1 MKKII
6 SEFLGMMTLTMC
18 VVGSGIMAEN
28 ISQGSEGI
36 TLLIN
41 SISTS
46 AILIVIILTFRQI
59 SGAHFNPAVSLSF
72 YIQNKL
78 ELLDFFRY
86 VAAHITGG
94 IVGIIFIHIMFDMNI
109 FEFSSK
115 YRDGLNIIF
124 SEIVTSFLL
133 VFIICM
139 SQQKDDMTVALLVGL
154 YIGAG
159 YFFSSSTSFANPAIT
174 VARIFTDSYTG
185 IHISNIAGFISAQL
199 IGSYLA
205 TITYKYLKS

>member
-1 MKKII
+1 
-6 SEFLGMMTLTMC
+6 MMTLTMC

-94 IVGIIFIHIMFDMNI
+94 IVGIIFIH
-109 FEFSSK
+109 K
-115 YRDGLNIIF
+115 
-124 SEIVTSFLL
+124 
-133 VFIICM
+133 C
-139 SQQKDDMTVALLVGL
+139 
-154 YIGAG
+154 
-159 YFFSSSTSFANPAIT
+159 ST
-174 VARIFTDSYTG
+174 
-185 IHISNIAGFISAQL
+185 
-199 IGSYLA
+199 
-205 TITYKYLKS
+205 